1 MVLLAFSS
9 VAKGNL
15 SFLVRLHGAQSPGE
29 AFQGIDFWSAG
40 NIPGNLLTPNGRRSG
55 EEGALA
61 NPQPPGRHTR
71 GTCRQLTRAKSMP

>member
-1 MVLLAFSS
+1 MSTIGVDARTYALAH
-9 VAKGNL
+9 

-55 EEGALA
+55 EEE
-61 NPQPPGRHTR
+61 RW
-71 GTCRQLTRAKSMP
+71 LTRNPPEGLEPVAQ